1 MDDECS
7 LQDVARCHLCETP
20 EPSLH
25 CNICDKHL
33 CKNCEE
39 KHIGHK
45 PPKHKVVPFKERMI
59 RPKCQKHSFKK
70 CELHCK
76 PCDIPLCVSCVSSE
90 EHKQHEIVDILI
102 YFEKNKK
109 NVSQTNLQESKIT
122 TYPKKQEKKPSFKQ
136 QTTEKMKRMFNKHRE
151 RMIPM
156 TIVLSVF
163 VIAVVLVVVV
173 ASRERLGN

>member
-7 LQDVARCHLCETP
+7 LQDVARCHRCETP

-25 CNICDKHL
+25 CDICDKHL

-39 KHIGHK
+39 KHIGDK
-45 PPKHKVVPFKERMI
+45 PQKHKVVPFKKRMI
-59 RPKCQKHSFKK
+59 RPKCQKRSFKK
-70 CELHCK
+70 CELYCK

-102 YFEKNKK
+102 YEKNKK

-163 VIAVVLVVVV
+163 VIAVVFVVVV

>member
-7 LQDVARCHLCETP
+7 LQDVARCHRCETP

-25 CNICDKHL
+25 CDICDKHL
-33 CKNCEE
+33 CKKCEE
-39 KHIGHK
+39 KHIGDK
-45 PPKHKVVPFKERMI
+45 PQKHKVVPFKKRMI

-70 CELHCK
+70 CELYCK

-102 YFEKNKK
+102 YKKNKK

-163 VIAVVLVVVV
+163 VIAVVFVVVV
-173 ASRERLGN
+173 ASRERLGNL

>member
-7 LQDVARCHLCETP
+7 LQDVARCHRCETP

-25 CNICDKHL
+25 CDICDKHL

-39 KHIGHK
+39 KHIGDK
-45 PPKHKVVPFKERMI
+45 PQKHKVVPFKKRMI

-70 CELHCK
+70 CELYCK

-102 YFEKNKK
+102 YEKNKK

-163 VIAVVLVVVV
+163 VIAVVFVVVV
-173 ASRERLGN
+173 ASRERLGNL

>member
-7 LQDVARCHLCETP
+7 LQDVARCHRCETP

-25 CNICDKHL
+25 CDICDKHL

-39 KHIGHK
+39 KHIGDK
-45 PPKHKVVPFKERMI
+45 PQKHKVVPFKKRMI

-70 CELHCK
+70 CELYCK

-102 YFEKNKK
+102 YEKNKK

-163 VIAVVLVVVV
+163 VIAVVFVVVV

>member
-7 LQDVARCHLCETP
+7 LQDVARCHRCETP

-25 CNICDKHL
+25 CDICDKHL
-33 CKNCEE
+33 CKNCEK
-39 KHIGHK
+39 KHIGDK
-45 PPKHKVVPFKERMI
+45 PQKHKVVPFKKRMI

-70 CELHCK
+70 CELYCK

-102 YFEKNKK
+102 YEKNKK

-163 VIAVVLVVVV
+163 VIAVVFVVVV
-173 ASRERLGN
+173 ASRERLGNL

>member
-7 LQDVARCHLCETP
+7 LQDVARCHRCETP

-25 CNICDKHL
+25 CDICDKHL

-39 KHIGHK
+39 KHIRDK
-45 PPKHKVVPFKERMI
+45 PQKHEVVPFKERMI
-59 RPKCQKHSFKK
+59 IPKCQKHSFKK

-102 YFEKNKK
+102 YEKNKK

-151 RMIPM
+151 RMIPL

-163 VIAVVLVVVV
+163 VIAVVFVVVV